1 MVHAWVDGMGR
12 SQGSIRAIEQFDS
25 FARQSAEKMKPR
37 FLPRKCRCF
46 MPSPKDFALALI
58 GTQ

>member
-1 MVHAWVDGMGR
+1 MVDRKGR
-12 SQGSIRAIEQFDS
+12 SQGSIARVDRAIEQFDS